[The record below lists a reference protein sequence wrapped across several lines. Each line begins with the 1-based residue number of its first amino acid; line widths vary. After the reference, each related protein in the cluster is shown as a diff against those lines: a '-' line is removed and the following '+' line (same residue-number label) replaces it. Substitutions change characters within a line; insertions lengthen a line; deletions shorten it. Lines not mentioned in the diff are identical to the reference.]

1 MIKNY
6 IKTALRN
13 ILRYKLYSALNII
26 GLSVGIACA
35 AMIFVI
41 VQEEMNFNA
50 HNEHA
55 DHIYRINKLYSMN
68 GEISTNPSTPYPLE
82 NAARESFPEVLEAA
96 HFVETS
102 GIVKYEKD
110 AFKERNICMASPSL
124 FDIFTINITQGVK
137 DNPINDLQSI
147 AISQSMAAKYFGED
161 TAIGKILTL
170 DNTDQL
176 QVTAVYEDI
185 PILTDYSFD
194 FIINF
199 DLIAEEEGYDDW
211 YDHWMETFI
220 RVDPN
225 TDITD
230 LQTKMDHLMKENIG
244 DQSGARLQSLRNIHL
259 YSVEGNPTTQKY
271 VYIFV
276 SIAILILIIACINF
290 MNLATAQASKRAREV
305 GVRKISGAQKFSLIS
320 QFIGEAIIYTFFACV
335 ISLILLEISLPI
347 FEQIVGREIMLNL
360 LHPQT
365 LYLFGA
371 IILIVGVVS
380 GSYPAFILSSFSPSK
395 IFKSG
400 TSSSKKGLTLRT
412 VIVIIQFTL
421 AVALII
427 GTGIIYSQLNFM
439 KNKDPGFDKDNVL
452 YLRMNNELAENFSIF
467 KDRCNQVPAI
477 RHISRVSS
485 RPNEV
490 WSIMRG
496 LNWSGSNTDEGS
508 AFAFLSADKNI
519 LETIDLKLIMGR
531 NFSEDMTTDD
541 NSILI
546 NEAGAELIGLDDP
559 IGLTFTEGDFTVI
572 GVVKDFN
579 SLPLTYEKEPLMI
592 MHMPEYFR
600 YVLMKINSS
609 NISETLHQIGD
620 IWAQVSP
627 NFPFEIAFLDETFQ
641 HTYEAEIKAG
651 ILFRVFAGLGILIA
665 CLGLFGLASF
675 LAEQKK
681 LEIGIRRTLGSSA
694 LSIIWLLSRKFVRWI
709 IVANLIAW
717 PAAWYFMSKWLEGF
731 AYKTNMNPFIF
742 VTAGIVSVLIAM
754 LTISLKTWKTANT
767 NPADIIKYE

>member
-1 MIKNY
+1 MLKNY

-35 AMIFVI
+35 AMIFII
-41 VQEEMNFNA
+41 VQEEMNFNT
-50 HNEHA
+50 HNEYA

-82 NAARESFPEVLEAA
+82 NAARESFPEVIEAV
-96 HFVETS
+96 HFIETS
-102 GIVKYEKD
+102 CIVKYEKD
-110 AFKERNICMASPSL
+110 TFKERNVCLASPSL
-124 FDIFTINITQGVK
+124 FDIFTINIIQGVK

-147 AISQSMAAKYFGED
+147 AISQSMATKYFGED
-161 TAIGKILTL
+161 AAIGKILTL
-170 DNTDQL
+170 DNTDEL

-194 FIINF
+194 FILNF
-199 DLIAEEEGYDDW
+199 DLIAEEDGYNNW

-225 TDITD
+225 TDIVD
-230 LQTKMDHLMKENIG
+230 LQTKMDHMMKENIG

-271 VYIFV
+271 VYIFI

-290 MNLATAQASKRAREV
+290 MNLATAQATKRAREV
-305 GVRKISGAQKFSLIS
+305 GIRKISGAQKISLIG
-320 QFIGEAIIYTFFACV
+320 QFIGEAIIYTIFACI

-347 FEQIVGREIMLNL
+347 FEQIVGRKIMLNL
-360 LHPQT
+360 LNPQT

-371 IILIVGVVS
+371 IVLIVGVVS
-380 GSYPAFILSSFSPSK
+380 GSYPAFILSSFSPSR

-400 TSSSKKGLTLRT
+400 TSSGKKGITLRT
-412 VIVIIQFTL
+412 VIVVIQFTL

-467 KDRCNQVPAI
+467 KDRCSQVPAI

-519 LETIDLKLIMGR
+519 LETIDLQLIKGR
-531 NFSEDMTTDD
+531 NFSEDMATDD

-579 SLPLTYEKEPLMI
+579 SLPLTYEKEPLLI
-592 MHMPEYFR
+592 THKPAYFR
-600 YVLMKINSS
+600 YILIKINSS
-609 NISETLHQIGD
+609 NIPETLHQIGD

-627 NFPFEIAFLDETFQ
+627 NFPYEIAFLDETFQ

-681 LEIGIRRTLGSSA
+681 LEIGIRRTMGSSS
-694 LSIIWLLSRKFVRWI
+694 LSIIWLLSKKFIRWI
-709 IVANLIAW
+709 IVANIIAW

-742 VTAGIVSVLIAM
+742 ITAGIVSVLIAM